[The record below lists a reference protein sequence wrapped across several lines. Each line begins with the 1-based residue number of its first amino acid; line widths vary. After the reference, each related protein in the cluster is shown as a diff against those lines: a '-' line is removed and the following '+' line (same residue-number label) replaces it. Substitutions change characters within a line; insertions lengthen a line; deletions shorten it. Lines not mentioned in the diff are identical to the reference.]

1 MACPCFFAVF
11 CIFASFG
18 MGNMTQANSMASGLK
33 ESLSIPPFITGAVV
47 TLVVAA
53 VILGGVKR
61 IAAVTEKVVPFVA
74 LFYMAGG
81 MLVLIHFRAEV
92 PGAVRMIFEEAFRMK
107 AVGGGVIGYGIRQAM
122 KIGISRGVF
131 SNEAGLGS
139 SVMAHAA
146 SDVNLL
152 PYRECGESLEVFIV
166 RL

>member
-1 MACPCFFAVF
+1 
-11 CIFASFG
+11 
-18 MGNMTQANSMASGLK
+18 MTQANSMASGLK

-92 PGAVRMIFEEAFRMK
+92 PGAVRMIFAEAFRMK

-146 SDVNLL
+146 SDVKSPAIQGMWGIWKCLSNTIVVCTMTALVNLKFRCL
-152 PYRECGESLEVFIV
+152 
-166 RL
+166 

>member
-1 MACPCFFAVF
+1 MVYIERGLGCKWLAVLFAVF

-74 LFYMAGG
+74 LFLYGRRNA
-81 MLVLIHFRAEV
+81 RAH
-92 PGAVRMIFEEAFRMK
+92 
-107 AVGGGVIGYGIRQAM
+107 
-122 KIGISRGVF
+122 SF
-131 SNEAGLGS
+131 SCGS
-139 SVMAHAA
+139 SGSSTH
-146 SDVNLL
+146 DF
-152 PYRECGESLEVFIV
+152 CGGFFA
-166 RL
+166 

>member
-1 MACPCFFAVF
+1 MGVNWLAVLFAVF

-107 AVGGGVIGYGIRQAM
+107 AV
-122 KIGISRGVF
+122 
-131 SNEAGLGS
+131 E
-139 SVMAHAA
+139 
-146 SDVNLL
+146 
-152 PYRECGESLEVFIV
+152 EE
-166 RL
+166 

>member
-1 MACPCFFAVF
+1 
-11 CIFASFG
+11 
-18 MGNMTQANSMASGLK
+18 MTQANSMASGLK

-122 KIGISRGVF
+122 KIGISRG
-131 SNEAGLGS
+131 EIGR
-139 SVMAHAA
+139 AH
-146 SDVNLL
+146 V
-152 PYRECGESLEVFIV
+152 
-166 RL
+166 